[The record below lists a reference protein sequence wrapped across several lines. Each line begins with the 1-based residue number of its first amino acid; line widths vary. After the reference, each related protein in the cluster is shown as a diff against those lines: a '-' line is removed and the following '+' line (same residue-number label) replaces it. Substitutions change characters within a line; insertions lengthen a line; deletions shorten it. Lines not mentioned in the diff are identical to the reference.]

1 MESKI
6 QNLES
11 SHLWNPES
19 MDVESGIQRHGIR
32 NPQMWNLES
41 TDMESG
47 IHSVVLLE
55 YQFGFRPNC
64 STELAVTYFTDF
76 IRKEA
81 DDGKATGTVF
91 HQRHSIPSVIPF
103 Y

>member
-1 MESKI
+1 M
-6 QNLES
+6 
-11 SHLWNPES
+11 ES
-19 MDVESGIQRHGIR
+19 MDVESGIHRHGIR
-32 NPQMWNLES
+32 NPQTWNLES

-55 YQFGFRPNC
+55 YQFGFRPNR
-64 STELAVTYFTDF
+64 STELAVTYFTDY